1 MLHILLEETP
11 PSNNWA
17 QYVLLAVLIVV
28 FVVGFWWSGRA
39 NKKKRAEEEAKLN
52 AVGPGNKVK
61 TIGGIC
67 GIVVAIDPE
76 EKTFVLETGDEEHG
90 KCYIKFDRQAI
101 YQTDAQ
107 AEPAKKE
114 PAVIEASETEEKA
127 EVKEAPAE
135 EKKETAE
142 KEEK

>member
-1 MLHILLEETP
+1 MLHILLEETT
-11 PSNNWA
+11 SGNNWA

-107 AEPAKKE
+107 VEPAKKE
-114 PAVIEASETEEKA
+114 PAVTEAAETAETKETPVEEKTETAEASE
-127 EVKEAPAE
+127 
-135 EKKETAE
+135 KKE
-142 KEEK
+142 K